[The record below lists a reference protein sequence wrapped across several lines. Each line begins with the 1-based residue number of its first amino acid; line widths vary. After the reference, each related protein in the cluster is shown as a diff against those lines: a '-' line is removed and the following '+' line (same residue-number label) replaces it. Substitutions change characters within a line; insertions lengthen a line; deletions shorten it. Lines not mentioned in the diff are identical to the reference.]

1 MWYDAAMIR
10 LLLIDDEPRIAR
22 AIQFA
27 VSGRDVQLETISTP
41 GQIVTQVVAVAPD
54 AILLDLGL
62 AEVDGLDVC
71 RALKGDSRLGNV
83 PVLILSGKTDGST
96 KAASFA
102 AGADDFIAKPFV
114 PTELIARVEAQLKRR
129 RAE

>member
-1 MWYDAAMIR
+1 MIH
-10 LLLIDDEPRIAR
+10 LLLIDDEPRVAR
-22 AIQFA
+22 ALEFA
-27 VSGRDVQLETISTP
+27 ISGRDVQLETINAP
-41 GQIVTQVVAVAPD
+41 VDIATQVAAIAPD

-62 AEVDGLDVC
+62 AEVNGLDVC
-71 RALKGDSRLGNV
+71 RTLKQDRQLGEI
-83 PVLILSGKTDGST
+83 PVLVLSGKTDGST

-129 RAE
+129 RVK